1 MYCPKCGQQQV
12 ADNTRFCS
20 RCGLPLSGLA
30 EWVVGGGG
38 LAVREELQM
47 PLSSPR
53 QKGIKRGR
61 KLMFLGCAMVPMLF
75 VLSILVENPSPL
87 LLPFTIFFAGLL
99 LMLYARIFGK
109 EIPQV
114 KSQPTQTSRL
124 GTLFGSAAL
133 PSASNMRMN
142 SVGEQRMRTAEI
154 VRPPSVTE
162 HTTRLLDRD

>member
-1 MYCPKCGQQQV
+1 MIPI
-12 ADNTRFCS
+12 T
-20 RCGLPLSGLA
+20 
-30 EWVVGGGG
+30 
-38 LAVREELQM
+38 
-47 PLSSPR
+47 
-53 QKGIKRGR
+53 I
-61 KLMFLGCAMVPMLF
+61 
-75 VLSILVENPSPL
+75 VLSILVQSPGPL
-87 LLPFTIFFAGLL
+87 FIASTIFFAGLL

>member
-1 MYCPKCGQQQV
+1 
-12 ADNTRFCS
+12 
-20 RCGLPLSGLA
+20 
-30 EWVVGGGG
+30 
-38 LAVREELQM
+38 
-47 PLSSPR
+47 
-53 QKGIKRGR
+53 
-61 KLMFLGCAMVPMLF
+61 MFLGCAMVPMLF